1 MTTLLPIPGA
11 PGYRIDLDTQQA
23 YSLKRGCIRP
33 MKPRTKYKCVSLYV
47 EGKVVGS
54 TIYRMMYCAQH
65 GIDINRLPSDVCF
78 SMENGVVVPM
88 TREQVV
94 EKSNR
99 ARQKAKPKMERLQRN
114 MELIVKFYAGDV
126 KPLLDELRKIEG
138 IVTWY
143 FIDTRGIARQ
153 RAELI
158 SANAVNRYLDRLKA
172 GNPTV
177 YILQSVKRYAV
188 GENAR
193 LRREMQLDFIENMQP
208 IKI

>member
-11 PGYRIDLDTQQA
+11 PGYRIDLDKQQA

-33 MKPRTKYKCVSLYV
+33 MKPRTKYKCVSLSV
-47 EGKVVGS
+47 DGTVIGS

-94 EKSNR
+94 EKTNR

-114 MELIVKFYAGDV
+114 RLYSPKRETVCHRRERTPSPRNAVRLHRKYATHQNLRGNGKTTLYVNV
-126 KPLLDELRKIEG
+126 KPTHDFHGLARKS
-138 IVTWY
+138 
-143 FIDTRGIARQ
+143 FP
-153 RAELI
+153 
-158 SANAVNRYLDRLKA
+158 SF
-172 GNPTV
+172 
-177 YILQSVKRYAV
+177 SV
-188 GENAR
+188 GH
-193 LRREMQLDFIENMQP
+193 
-208 IKI
+208 